1 GGSTPAGST
10 GNNAP
15 SRWRRPAPRHLRPH
29 LPTAEERPHP
39 LSTVGEPGGR
49 ALRKGHRGTRR
60 HQEPEGR
67 DSSRPSTSSSPSRE
81 RAPDEPATSSPEAP
95 PPESFRN
102 PQTRYVPQSNRNN
115 PNM

>member
-1 GGSTPAGST
+1 KRSTKEPERRTLDDVGLSRPANQQGGSTPAGST

-67 DSSRPSTSSSPSRE
+67 DRSRPSTSSSPS
-81 RAPDEPATSSPEAP
+81 
-95 PPESFRN
+95 
-102 PQTRYVPQSNRNN
+102 
-115 PNM
+115 